1 MLILAGLPIGD
12 AADASENLKSMIEK
26 VEFIAAEDSRKF
38 SRLCQELGIRYSG
51 KIISFFEGNETER
64 IDELTKLLI
73 SNKDVLV
80 ATDAGMPGVSDP
92 GYRLIRAAIE
102 NNIKIKVLPGPSAVT
117 TALLLSGLPTDRFCF
132 EGFAPRTSVARVNWF
147 SELVEQPRTIIY
159 FEAPHRITESLQDA
173 ITAFG
178 ADRQAVICREMS
190 KQYEEI
196 IRGSLN
202 ELLQWSE
209 AKEILGEIT
218 VVVSGF
224 NPQEREVN
232 QDAIIENVLR
242 YESSGISRKEAMAEV
257 AKSYGIA
264 KRTVFDVMVAYKSGD
279 KI

>member
-38 SRLCQELGIRYSG
+38 SRLCQELGIRYTG

-80 ATDAGMPGVSDP
+80 ATDAGMPGISDP
-92 GYRLIRAAIE
+92 GYRLVRAAIE
-102 NNIKIKVLPGPSAVT
+102 NKIKIKVLPGPSAVT

-173 ITAFG
+173 ISAFG

-190 KQYEEI
+190 KQYEEVV
-196 IRGSLN
+196 RGSLN

-224 NPQEREVN
+224 NPQEREIN

-242 YESSGISRKEAMAEV
+242 YESSGMSRKEAMAEV

>member
-80 ATDAGMPGVSDP
+80 ATDAGMPGISDP
-92 GYRLIRAAIE
+92 GYRLVRAAIE

-147 SELVEQPRTIIY
+147 GELVEQPRTIIY

-173 ITAFG
+173 ISAFG

-196 IRGSLN
+196 VRGSLN

-224 NPQEREVN
+224 NPQEREIN
-232 QDAIIENVLR
+232 QDSIIENVLR
-242 YESSGISRKEAMAEV
+242 YESSGMSRKEAMAEV

>member
-38 SRLCQELGIRYSG
+38 SRLCQELGIRYTG

-80 ATDAGMPGVSDP
+80 ATDAGMPGISDP
-92 GYRLIRAAIE
+92 GYRLVRAAIE

-132 EGFAPRTSVARVNWF
+132 EGFAPRTSAARVNWF

-173 ITAFG
+173 ISAFG
-178 ADRQAVICREMS
+178 EDRQAVICREMS
-190 KQYEEI
+190 KQYEEVV
-196 IRGSLN
+196 RGSLN

-224 NPQEREVN
+224 NPQEREIN
-232 QDAIIENVLR
+232 QDTIIENVLQ
-242 YESSGISRKEAMAEV
+242 YESSGMSRKEAMAEV

>member
-26 VEFIAAEDSRKF
+26 VEFIAAEDSRKL
-38 SRLCQELGIRYSG
+38 SRLCQELGIRYTG

-80 ATDAGMPGVSDP
+80 ATDAGMPGISDP
-92 GYRLIRAAIE
+92 GYRLVRAAIE

-132 EGFAPRTSVARVNWF
+132 EGFAPRTSAARVNWF

-173 ITAFG
+173 ISAFG
-178 ADRQAVICREMS
+178 EDRQAVICREMS
-190 KQYEEI
+190 KQYEEVV
-196 IRGSLN
+196 RGSLN

-224 NPQEREVN
+224 NPQEREIN

-242 YESSGISRKEAMAEV
+242 YESSGMSRKEAMAEV

>member
-64 IDELTKLLI
+64 IDELTKILI

-80 ATDAGMPGVSDP
+80 ATDAGMPGISDP
-92 GYRLIRAAIE
+92 GYRLVRAAIE

-132 EGFAPRTSVARVNWF
+132 EGFAPRTSAARVNWF

-173 ITAFG
+173 ISTFG

-196 IRGSLN
+196 VRGSLN

-209 AKEILGEIT
+209 SKEILGEIT

-224 NPQEREVN
+224 NPEEREIN

-242 YESSGISRKEAMAEV
+242 YESSGMSRKEAMAEV

>member
-26 VEFIAAEDSRKF
+26 AEFIAAEDSRKF

-80 ATDAGMPGVSDP
+80 ATDAGMPGISDP
-92 GYRLIRAAIE
+92 GYRLVRAAIE

-132 EGFAPRTSVARVNWF
+132 EGFAPRTSAARVNWF

-242 YESSGISRKEAMAEV
+242 YESSGMSRKEAMAEV

>member
-12 AADASENLKSMIEK
+12 AADASANLKSTIEK

-51 KIISFFEGNETER
+51 KIISFFEGNEIER
-64 IDELTKLLI
+64 IDELTKLLV
-73 SNKDVLV
+73 SNKDILV

-92 GYRLIRAAIE
+92 GYRLVRAAIE
-102 NNIKIKVLPGPSAVT
+102 NKIQIKVLPGPSAVT

-132 EGFAPRTSVARVNWF
+132 EGFAPRTSVARVNFF

-173 ITAFG
+173 LSVFG
-178 ADRQAVICREMS
+178 ADRNAVICREMS
-190 KQYEEI
+190 KQYEEVV
-196 IRGSLN
+196 RGSMR
-202 ELLQWSE
+202 ELLEWSKS
-209 AKEILGEIT
+209 KEILGEIT
-218 VVVSGF
+218 VVISGF
-224 NPQEREVN
+224 DPEAREIK
-232 QDAIIENVLR
+232 DDEIIESVLHH
-242 YESSGISRKEAMAEV
+242 ETSGISRKEAMAEV

-264 KRTVFDVMVAYKSGD
+264 KRTVFDVMVAYKSED

>member
-80 ATDAGMPGVSDP
+80 ATDAGMPGISDP
-92 GYRLIRAAIE
+92 GYRLVRAAIE
-102 NNIKIKVLPGPSAVT
+102 NKIKIKVLPGPSAVT

-132 EGFAPRTSVARVNWF
+132 EGFAPRTSAARVNWF

-173 ITAFG
+173 ISTFG

-190 KQYEEI
+190 KQYEEVV
-196 IRGSLN
+196 RGSLN

-224 NPQEREVN
+224 NPQEREIN

-242 YESSGISRKEAMAEV
+242 YESSGMSRKEAMAEV

-264 KRTVFDVMVAYKSGD
+264 KRTVFDVMVAHKSGD

>member
-12 AADASENLKSMIEK
+12 ASDASENLKSMIEK
-26 VEFIAAEDSRKF
+26 VEFIAAEDSRKL

-80 ATDAGMPGVSDP
+80 ATDAGMPGISDP
-92 GYRLIRAAIE
+92 GYRLVRAAIE
-102 NNIKIKVLPGPSAVT
+102 NKIKIKVLPGPSAVT

-159 FEAPHRITESLQDA
+159 FEAPHRIIESLQDA
-173 ITAFG
+173 ISAFG

-196 IRGSLN
+196 VRGSLN

-224 NPQEREVN
+224 NPQEREIN

-242 YESSGISRKEAMAEV
+242 YESSGMSRKEAMAEV

>member
-64 IDELTKLLI
+64 IDELTKLLV

-80 ATDAGMPGVSDP
+80 ATDAGMPGISDP
-92 GYRLIRAAIE
+92 GYRLVRAAIE

-190 KQYEEI
+190 KQYEEVV
-196 IRGSLN
+196 RGSLN

-224 NPQEREVN
+224 NPQEREIN

-242 YESSGISRKEAMAEV
+242 YESSGMSRKEAMAEV

>member
-64 IDELTKLLI
+64 IDELTKLLV

-80 ATDAGMPGVSDP
+80 ATDAGMPGISDP

-173 ITAFG
+173 ISAFG

-190 KQYEEI
+190 KQYEEVV
-196 IRGSLN
+196 RGSLN

-224 NPQEREVN
+224 NPQEREIN
-232 QDAIIENVLR
+232 QDAIIENVVR
-242 YESSGISRKEAMAEV
+242 YESSGMSRKEAIAEV

>member
-80 ATDAGMPGVSDP
+80 ATDAGMPGISDP
-92 GYRLIRAAIE
+92 GYRLVRAAIE

-173 ITAFG
+173 ISAFG

-190 KQYEEI
+190 KQYEEVV
-196 IRGSLN
+196 RGSLN

-224 NPQEREVN
+224 NPQEREIN
-232 QDAIIENVLR
+232 QDTIIENVLR
-242 YESSGISRKEAMAEV
+242 YESSGMSRKEAMAEV

>member
-80 ATDAGMPGVSDP
+80 ATDAGMPGISDP
-92 GYRLIRAAIE
+92 GYRLVRAAIE

-173 ITAFG
+173 ISAFG
-178 ADRQAVICREMS
+178 EDRQAVICREMS
-190 KQYEEI
+190 KQYEEVV
-196 IRGSLN
+196 RGSLS

-224 NPQEREVN
+224 NPEEREIN
-232 QDAIIENVLR
+232 RDAIIENVLR
-242 YESSGISRKEAMAEV
+242 YESSGMSRKEAMAEV

>member
-12 AADASENLKSMIEK
+12 AADASANLKSIIEK

-51 KIISFFEGNETER
+51 KIISFFEGNEIER

-73 SNKDVLV
+73 SGKDVLV

-92 GYRLIRAAIE
+92 GYRLVRAAIE
-102 NNIKIKVLPGPSAVT
+102 NNVKIKVLPGPSAVT

-132 EGFAPRTSVARVNWF
+132 EGFAPRTSAARVNWF
-147 SELVEQPRTIIY
+147 TELVEQPRTIIY

-173 ITAFG
+173 ISAFG

-190 KQYEEI
+190 KQYEEVV
-196 IRGSLN
+196 RGSMDD
-202 ELLQWSE
+202 LLQWSKS
-209 AKEILGEIT
+209 KEILGEIT

-224 NPQEREVN
+224 NPEDRDIDQKS
-232 QDAIIENVLR
+232 IIESVLR
-242 YESSGISRKEAMAEV
+242 YESSGMSRKEAMAEV

-264 KRTVFDVMVAYKSGD
+264 KRTVFDVMVAHKSGD

>member
-12 AADASENLKSMIEK
+12 AADASANLKSIIEK

-51 KIISFFEGNETER
+51 KIISFFEGNEVER

-73 SNKDVLV
+73 SGKDVLV

-92 GYRLIRAAIE
+92 GYRLVRAAIE
-102 NNIKIKVLPGPSAVT
+102 NNVKIKVLPGPSAVT

-132 EGFAPRTSVARVNWF
+132 EGFAPRTSAARVNWF
-147 SELVEQPRTIIY
+147 TELVEQPRTIIY
-159 FEAPHRITESLQDA
+159 FEAPHRITESLKDA
-173 ITAFG
+173 ISAFG

-190 KQYEEI
+190 KQYEEVV
-196 IRGSLN
+196 RGSMDD
-202 ELLQWSE
+202 LLQWSKS
-209 AKEILGEIT
+209 KEILGEIT

-224 NPQEREVN
+224 NPEDRDIDQKS
-232 QDAIIENVLR
+232 IIESVLR
-242 YESSGISRKEAMAEV
+242 YESSGMSRKEAMAEV

-264 KRTVFDVMVAYKSGD
+264 KRTVFDVMVAHKSGD

>member
-12 AADASENLKSMIEK
+12 AADASENLKVMIEK
-26 VEFIAAEDSRKF
+26 VEFIAAEDSRKL
-38 SRLCQELGIRYSG
+38 SRLCQELGIRYTG

-80 ATDAGMPGVSDP
+80 ATDAGMPGISDP
-92 GYRLIRAAIE
+92 GYRLVRAAIE
-102 NNIKIKVLPGPSAVT
+102 NKIKIKVLPGPSAVT

-132 EGFAPRTSVARVNWF
+132 EGFAPRTSAARVNWF

-173 ITAFG
+173 ISAFG

-190 KQYEEI
+190 KQYEEVV
-196 IRGSLN
+196 RGSLN
-202 ELLQWSE
+202 ELLQWSQ

-224 NPQEREVN
+224 NPQEREIN

-242 YESSGISRKEAMAEV
+242 YESSGMSRKEAMAEV

>member
-38 SRLCQELGIRYSG
+38 SRLCQELGIRYTG

-80 ATDAGMPGVSDP
+80 ATDAGMPGISDP
-92 GYRLIRAAIE
+92 GYRLVRAAIE

-173 ITAFG
+173 ISAFG

-190 KQYEEI
+190 KQYEEVV
-196 IRGSLN
+196 RGSLN

-218 VVVSGF
+218 VLVSGF
-224 NPQEREVN
+224 NPEEREIN

-242 YESSGISRKEAMAEV
+242 YESSGMSRKEAMAEV

>member
-38 SRLCQELGIRYSG
+38 SRLCQELGIRYNG

-80 ATDAGMPGVSDP
+80 ATDAGMPGIRDP
-92 GYRLIRAAIE
+92 GYRLDRAAIE

-132 EGFAPRTSVARVNWF
+132 EGFAPRTSAARVNWF

-173 ITAFG
+173 ISAFG

-196 IRGSLN
+196 VRGSLN

-224 NPQEREVN
+224 NPQEREIN

-242 YESSGISRKEAMAEV
+242 YESSGMSRKEAMAEV

>member
-64 IDELTKLLI
+64 IDELTKLLV

-80 ATDAGMPGVSDP
+80 ATDAGMPGISDP

-173 ITAFG
+173 ISAFG

-190 KQYEEI
+190 KQYEEVV
-196 IRGSLN
+196 RGSLN

-224 NPQEREVN
+224 NPQEREIN

-242 YESSGISRKEAMAEV
+242 YESSGMSRKEAMAEV

>member
-26 VEFIAAEDSRKF
+26 VEFIAAEDSRKL

-80 ATDAGMPGVSDP
+80 ATDAGMPGISDP
-92 GYRLIRAAIE
+92 GYRLVRAAIE
-102 NNIKIKVLPGPSAVT
+102 NKIKIKVLPGPSAVT

-173 ITAFG
+173 ISAFG

-196 IRGSLN
+196 VRGSLN

-224 NPQEREVN
+224 NPQEREIN

-242 YESSGISRKEAMAEV
+242 YESSGMSRKEAMAEV

>member
-12 AADASENLKSMIEK
+12 ASDASENLKSMIEK
-26 VEFIAAEDSRKF
+26 VEFIAAEDSRKL

-80 ATDAGMPGVSDP
+80 ATDAGMPGISDP
-92 GYRLIRAAIE
+92 GYRLVRAAIE
-102 NNIKIKVLPGPSAVT
+102 NKIKIKVLPGPSAVT

-173 ITAFG
+173 ISAFG

-190 KQYEEI
+190 KQYEEVV
-196 IRGSLN
+196 RGSLN

-224 NPQEREVN
+224 NPQEREIN

-242 YESSGISRKEAMAEV
+242 YESSGMSRKEAMAEV

>member
-80 ATDAGMPGVSDP
+80 ATDAGMPGISDP
-92 GYRLIRAAIE
+92 GYRLVRAAIE
-102 NNIKIKVLPGPSAVT
+102 NKIKIKVLPGPSAVT

-173 ITAFG
+173 ISAFG
-178 ADRQAVICREMS
+178 EDRQAVICREMS
-190 KQYEEI
+190 KQYEEVV
-196 IRGSLN
+196 RGSLN

-224 NPQEREVN
+224 NPQEREIN

-242 YESSGISRKEAMAEV
+242 YESSGMSRKEAMAEV

>member
-80 ATDAGMPGVSDP
+80 ATDAGMPGISDP
-92 GYRLIRAAIE
+92 GYRLVRAAIE

-173 ITAFG
+173 ISAFG
-178 ADRQAVICREMS
+178 EDRQAVICREMS
-190 KQYEEI
+190 KQYEEVV
-196 IRGSLN
+196 RGSLN

-224 NPQEREVN
+224 NPQEREIN

-242 YESSGISRKEAMAEV
+242 YESSGMSRKEAMAEV

>member
-80 ATDAGMPGVSDP
+80 ATDAGMPGISDP
-92 GYRLIRAAIE
+92 GYRLVRAAIE

-173 ITAFG
+173 ISAFG

-190 KQYEEI
+190 KQYEEVV
-196 IRGSLN
+196 RGSLN

-224 NPQEREVN
+224 NPQEREIN

-242 YESSGISRKEAMAEV
+242 YESSGMSRKEAMAEV

>member
-12 AADASENLKSMIEK
+12 ASDASENLKLMIEK
-26 VEFIAAEDSRKF
+26 VEFIAAEDSRKL

-80 ATDAGMPGVSDP
+80 ATDAGMPGISDP
-92 GYRLIRAAIE
+92 GYRLVRAAIE
-102 NNIKIKVLPGPSAVT
+102 NKIKIKVLPGPSAVT

-173 ITAFG
+173 ISAFG
-178 ADRQAVICREMS
+178 TDRQAVICREMS

-196 IRGSLN
+196 VRGSLN

-224 NPQEREVN
+224 NPQEREIN

-242 YESSGISRKEAMAEV
+242 YESSGMSRKAAMAEV

>member
-64 IDELTKLLI
+64 IDELTKLLV

-80 ATDAGMPGVSDP
+80 ATDAGMPGISDP
-92 GYRLIRAAIE
+92 GYRLVRAAIE

-173 ITAFG
+173 ISAFG
-178 ADRQAVICREMS
+178 EDRQAVICREMS
-190 KQYEEI
+190 KQYEEVV
-196 IRGSLN
+196 RGSLN

-224 NPQEREVN
+224 NPEEREIN
-232 QDAIIENVLR
+232 QDSIIENVLR
-242 YESSGISRKEAMAEV
+242 YESSGMSRKEAMAEV

>member
-64 IDELTKLLI
+64 IDELTKLLV

-80 ATDAGMPGVSDP
+80 ATDAGMPGISDP
-92 GYRLIRAAIE
+92 GYRLVRAAIE

-132 EGFAPRTSVARVNWF
+132 EGFAPRTSAARVNWF

-224 NPQEREVN
+224 NPQEREIN

-242 YESSGISRKEAMAEV
+242 YESSGMSRKEAMAEV

>member
-80 ATDAGMPGVSDP
+80 ATDAGMPGISDP
-92 GYRLIRAAIE
+92 GYRLVRAAIE

-132 EGFAPRTSVARVNWF
+132 EGFAPRTSAARVNWF

-173 ITAFG
+173 ISAFG

-196 IRGSLN
+196 VRGSLN

-224 NPQEREVN
+224 NPQEREIN

-242 YESSGISRKEAMAEV
+242 YESSGMSRKEAMAEV

>member
-80 ATDAGMPGVSDP
+80 ATDAGMPGISDP
-92 GYRLIRAAIE
+92 GYRLVRAAIE
-102 NNIKIKVLPGPSAVT
+102 NKIKIKVLPGPSAVT

-132 EGFAPRTSVARVNWF
+132 EGFAPRTSAARVNWF

-173 ITAFG
+173 ISTFG

-190 KQYEEI
+190 KQYEEVV
-196 IRGSLN
+196 RGSLN

-224 NPQEREVN
+224 NPQEREIN

-242 YESSGISRKEAMAEV
+242 YESFGMSRKEAMAEV

-264 KRTVFDVMVAYKSGD
+264 KRTVFDVMVAHKSGD

>member
-64 IDELTKLLI
+64 IDELTKILI

-80 ATDAGMPGVSDP
+80 ATDAGMPGISDP
-92 GYRLIRAAIE
+92 GYRLVRAAIE

-132 EGFAPRTSVARVNWF
+132 EGFAPRTSAARVNWF

-173 ITAFG
+173 ISAFG

-196 IRGSLN
+196 VRGSLN

-224 NPQEREVN
+224 NPEEREIN

-242 YESSGISRKEAMAEV
+242 YESSGMSRKEAMAEV

>member
-38 SRLCQELGIRYSG
+38 SRLCQELGIRYTG

-80 ATDAGMPGVSDP
+80 ATDAGMPGISDP
-92 GYRLIRAAIE
+92 GYRLVRAAIE

-132 EGFAPRTSVARVNWF
+132 EGFAPRTSAARVNWF

-173 ITAFG
+173 ISTFG

-190 KQYEEI
+190 KQYEEVV
-196 IRGSLN
+196 RGSLN

-224 NPQEREVN
+224 NPQEREIN

-242 YESSGISRKEAMAEV
+242 YESSGMSRKEAMAEV

-264 KRTVFDVMVAYKSGD
+264 KRTVFDVMVAHKSGD

>member
-38 SRLCQELGIRYSG
+38 SRLCQELGIRYTG

-80 ATDAGMPGVSDP
+80 ATDAGMPGISDP
-92 GYRLIRAAIE
+92 GYRLVRAAIE

-173 ITAFG
+173 ISAFG

-196 IRGSLN
+196 VRGSLN

-224 NPQEREVN
+224 NPQEREIN

-242 YESSGISRKEAMAEV
+242 YESSGMSRKEAMAEV

>member
-80 ATDAGMPGVSDP
+80 ATDAGMPGISDP
-92 GYRLIRAAIE
+92 GYRLVRAAIE
-102 NNIKIKVLPGPSAVT
+102 NKIKIKVLPGPSAVT

-132 EGFAPRTSVARVNWF
+132 EGFAPRTSAARVNWF

-173 ITAFG
+173 ISAFG

-190 KQYEEI
+190 KQYEEVV
-196 IRGSLN
+196 RGSLN

-224 NPQEREVN
+224 NPQEREIN

-242 YESSGISRKEAMAEV
+242 YESFGMSRKEAMAEV

>member
-80 ATDAGMPGVSDP
+80 ATDAGMPGISDP
-92 GYRLIRAAIE
+92 GYRLVRAAIE
-102 NNIKIKVLPGPSAVT
+102 NKIKIKVLPGPSAVT

-173 ITAFG
+173 ISAFG

-190 KQYEEI
+190 KQYEEVV
-196 IRGSLN
+196 RGSLN
-202 ELLQWSE
+202 KLLQWSE

-224 NPQEREVN
+224 NPQEREIN

-242 YESSGISRKEAMAEV
+242 YESSGMSRKEAMAEV

>member
-51 KIISFFEGNETER
+51 KIISFFEGNETDR

-80 ATDAGMPGVSDP
+80 ATDAGMPGISDP
-92 GYRLIRAAIE
+92 GYRLVRAAIE

-132 EGFAPRTSVARVNWF
+132 EGFAPRTSAARVNWF

-173 ITAFG
+173 ISTFG

-190 KQYEEI
+190 KQYEEVV
-196 IRGSLN
+196 RGSLN

-224 NPQEREVN
+224 NPQEREIN

-242 YESSGISRKEAMAEV
+242 YESSGMSRKEAMAEV

-264 KRTVFDVMVAYKSGD
+264 KRTVFDVMVAHKSGD

>member
-38 SRLCQELGIRYSG
+38 SRLCQELGIRYTG

-80 ATDAGMPGVSDP
+80 ATDAGMPGISDP
-92 GYRLIRAAIE
+92 GYRLVRAAIE

-132 EGFAPRTSVARVNWF
+132 EGFAPRTSAARVNWF

-173 ITAFG
+173 ISAFG

-196 IRGSLN
+196 VRGSLN

-224 NPQEREVN
+224 NPQEREIN

-242 YESSGISRKEAMAEV
+242 YESSGMSRKEAMAEV